1 MHERAF
7 APNNKIRDAMKTLI
21 FILLAVGLPLGVVTL
36 SNPAGFTLAGWPAM
50 TALALGAF
58 GIQWL
63 AFIPARLFET
73 ERFYDLT
80 GSITYIAVTL
90 AAISAATAPSGAQW
104 LIAIMI
110 FLWAGR
116 LGSFLFRRIHAAGGD
131 QRFDHIKMSSS
142 RFFVAWTLQGAWVVM
157 TSCAALTAMLS
168 AEQAAVGAIYVIG
181 AVMWLAGFAIEV
193 IADQQKS
200 RFRADPAN
208 DGRFINVGLWARSR
222 HPNYF
227 GEILLWAGIAVM
239 AIPYLSGTQ
248 WVVMLSPLFVYA
260 LLTRISGIPTL
271 VRRGLELW
279 GDDPAYQAYVAN
291 TPRLLPRLR

>member
-1 MHERAF
+1 MK
-7 APNNKIRDAMKTLI
+7 KII
-21 FILLAVGLPLGVVTL
+21 FILLAVGLPLGVATL
-36 SNPAGFTLAGWPAM
+36 ANPDGLRLAGWPTM
-50 TALALGAF
+50 SVLALGAF

-63 AFIPARLFET
+63 AFIPARVLQS

-90 AAISAATAPSGAQW
+90 VAISVATTPSGVQW

-131 QRFDHIKMSSS
+131 QRFDRIKVSSS

-157 TSCAALTAMLS
+157 TSCAALTAILS
-168 AEQAAVGAIYVIG
+168 AEQPPVGAIYVIG
-181 AVMWLAGFAIEV
+181 AVMWTTGFAIEV
-193 IADQQKS
+193 IADRQKS
-200 RFRADPAN
+200 RFRKDPGN
-208 DGRFINVGLWARSR
+208 EDQFINAGLWARSR

-248 WVVMLSPLFVYA
+248 WVVLLSPLFVYA
-260 LLTRISGIPTL
+260 LLTRLSGIPTL
-271 VRRGLELW
+271 ARRGQQLW
-279 GDDPAYQAYVAN
+279 GDDPSYQAYLAN
-291 TPRLLPRLR
+291 TPRLLPRLF

>member
-1 MHERAF
+1 
-7 APNNKIRDAMKTLI
+7 
-21 FILLAVGLPLGVVTL
+21 LGVATL
-36 SNPAGFTLAGWPAM
+36 ANPAGLTLAGWPAM

-58 GIQWL
+58 AIQWL
-63 AFIPARLFET
+63 AFIPARLFQT

-80 GSITYIAVTL
+80 GSVTYIAVTL

-110 FLWAGR
+110 FIWAGR

-131 QRFDHIKMSSS
+131 QRFDHIKVSSS

-157 TSCAALTAMLS
+157 TSCAALTAILS
-168 AEQAAVGAIYVIG
+168 DEPTAVSAIYVIG
-181 AVMWLAGFAIEV
+181 ALMWATGFATEV
-193 IADQQKS
+193 IADRQKS
-200 RFRADPAN
+200 CFRADPAN
-208 DGRFINVGLWARSR
+208 ADRFINVGLWARSR

-248 WVVMLSPLFVYA
+248 WVVVLSPLFVYA

-271 VRRGLELW
+271 VRRGQELW
-279 GDDPAYQAYVAN
+279 GDDPAYQAYVAS

>member
-1 MHERAF
+1 
-7 APNNKIRDAMKTLI
+7 MKKLI
-21 FILLAVGLPLGVVTL
+21 FILLAVGLPLGVATL
-36 SNPAGFTLAGWPAM
+36 ANPAELTLAGWPAM

-63 AFIPARLFET
+63 AFIPARLFQT

-90 AAISAATAPSGAQW
+90 AAISAATAPSGVQW

-131 QRFDHIKMSSS
+131 QRFDHIKISSS

-157 TSCAALTAMLS
+157 TSCAALTAILS
-168 AEQAAVGAIYVIG
+168 AEPTAVGAIYVIG
-181 AVMWLAGFAIEV
+181 AVMWGAGFVVEV
-193 IADQQKS
+193 VADQQKS

-208 DGRFINVGLWARSR
+208 YGRFINVGLWARSR

-260 LLTRISGIPTL
+260 LLTRVSGIPTL
-271 VRRGLELW
+271 ARRGQELW
-279 GDDPAYQAYVAN
+279 GDDPAYQSYVAS

>member
-1 MHERAF
+1 
-7 APNNKIRDAMKTLI
+7 MKKLI
-21 FILLAVGLPLGVVTL
+21 FILLAVGLPLGVATL
-36 SNPAGFTLAGWPAM
+36 ANPAGLTVAGWPAM

-58 GIQWL
+58 AIQWL
-63 AFIPARLFET
+63 AFIPARLFQT

-110 FLWAGR
+110 FIWAGR

-131 QRFDHIKMSSS
+131 QRFDHIKVSSS

-157 TSCAALTAMLS
+157 TSCAALTAILS
-168 AEQAAVGAIYVIG
+168 AEQTAVGVIYVMG
-181 AVMWLAGFAIEV
+181 AVMWVAGFVIEV
-193 IADQQKS
+193 MADQQKS

-208 DGRFINVGLWARSR
+208 AGRFINVGLWARSR

-227 GEILLWAGIAVM
+227 GEILLWAGVAVM

-271 VRRGLELW
+271 ARRGQQLW
-279 GDDPAYQAYVAN
+279 GDDPTYQAYVAN

>member
-1 MHERAF
+1 
-7 APNNKIRDAMKTLI
+7 MKKLI
-21 FILLAVGLPLGVVTL
+21 FILLAVGLPLGVATL
-36 SNPAGFTLAGWPAM
+36 ANPAGLTLAGWPAM

-58 GIQWL
+58 AIQWL
-63 AFIPARLFET
+63 AFIPARLFQT

-90 AAISAATAPSGAQW
+90 AAIKAATAPSGAQW

-110 FLWAGR
+110 FIWAGR

-131 QRFDHIKMSSS
+131 QRFDHIKVSSS

-157 TSCAALTAMLS
+157 TSCAALTAILS
-168 AEQAAVGAIYVIG
+168 AEQIAVGVIYVMG
-181 AVMWLAGFAIEV
+181 AVMWVAGFVIEV
-193 IADQQKS
+193 MADQQKS

-208 DGRFINVGLWARSR
+208 AGRFINVGLWARSR

-248 WVVMLSPLFVYA
+248 WVVMLSPIFVYA

-271 VRRGLELW
+271 ARRGQQLW
-279 GDDPAYQAYVAN
+279 GDDPTYQAYVAN

>member
-1 MHERAF
+1 MK
-7 APNNKIRDAMKTLI
+7 KII
-21 FILLAVGLPLGVVTL
+21 FILLAAGLPLGIATL
-36 SNPAGFTLAGWPAM
+36 ANPDGLRLAGWPTM
-50 TALALGAF
+50 SVLALGAF

-63 AFIPARLFET
+63 AFIPARVLQS

-90 AAISAATAPSGAQW
+90 VAISVATTPSGAQW

-131 QRFDHIKMSSS
+131 QRFDHIKVSSS

-157 TSCAALTAMLS
+157 TSCAALTAILS
-168 AEQAAVGAIYVIG
+168 AEQPPVGAIYVIG
-181 AVMWLAGFAIEV
+181 AVMWTTGFAIEV
-193 IADQQKS
+193 IADRQKS
-200 RFRADPAN
+200 RFREDPGN
-208 DGRFINVGLWARSR
+208 EDQFISAGLWARSR

-248 WVVMLSPLFVYA
+248 WVVLLSPLFVYA
-260 LLTRISGIPTL
+260 LLTRLSGIPTL
-271 VRRGLELW
+271 ARRGQELW
-279 GDDPAYQAYVAN
+279 GDDPSYQAYLAN
-291 TPRLLPRLR
+291 TPRLLPRLF

>member
-1 MHERAF
+1 
-7 APNNKIRDAMKTLI
+7 MKKFI
-21 FILLAVGLPLGVVTL
+21 FILLAVGLPLGVATL
-36 SNPAGFTLAGWPAM
+36 ANPAGLTLAGWPAM

-58 GIQWL
+58 AIQWL
-63 AFIPARLFET
+63 AFIPARLFQT

-80 GSITYIAVTL
+80 GSITYLAVTL

-110 FLWAGR
+110 FIWAGR

-131 QRFDHIKMSSS
+131 QRFDHIKVSSS

-157 TSCAALTAMLS
+157 TSCAALTAILS
-168 AEQAAVGAIYVIG
+168 AEQTAVGVIYVMG
-181 AVMWLAGFAIEV
+181 AVMWVAGFVIEV
-193 IADQQKS
+193 MADQQKS

-208 DGRFINVGLWARSR
+208 AGRFINVGLWARSR

-227 GEILLWAGIAVM
+227 GEILLWAGVAVM

-271 VRRGLELW
+271 ARRGQQLW
-279 GDDPAYQAYVAN
+279 GDDPTYQAYVAN

>member
-1 MHERAF
+1 
-7 APNNKIRDAMKTLI
+7 MKKLI
-21 FILLAVGLPLGVVTL
+21 FILLAVGLPLGIATL
-36 SNPAGFTLAGWPAM
+36 ANPAGLTLAGWPAM

-58 GIQWL
+58 AIQWL
-63 AFIPARLFET
+63 AFIPARLFQT

-90 AAISAATAPSGAQW
+90 AAINAATAPSGAQW

-110 FLWAGR
+110 FTWAGR

-131 QRFDHIKMSSS
+131 QRFDRIKVSSS

-157 TSCAALTAMLS
+157 TSCAALTAILG
-168 AEQAAVGAIYVIG
+168 AGQRAVGVIYVMG
-181 AVMWLAGFAIEV
+181 AVMWVAGFAFEV
-193 IADQQKS
+193 IADRQKS
-200 RFRADPAN
+200 QFREDPAN
-208 DGRFINVGLWARSR
+208 ADRFINTGLWARAR

-227 GEILLWAGIAVM
+227 GEILLWAGLAVM

-248 WVVMLSPLFVYA
+248 WVAMLSPLFVYA

-271 VRRGLELW
+271 ARRGQQLW
-279 GDDPAYQAYVAN
+279 GDDPTYQAYVAN

>member
-1 MHERAF
+1 MK
-7 APNNKIRDAMKTLI
+7 KII
-21 FILLAVGLPLGVVTL
+21 FILLAVGLPLGIATL
-36 SNPAGFTLAGWPAM
+36 ANPDGLRLAGWPTM
-50 TALALGAF
+50 SGLALGAC

-63 AFIPARLFET
+63 AFIPARVLQS

-90 AAISAATAPSGAQW
+90 VAISVATTPSGAQW

-131 QRFDHIKMSSS
+131 QRFDHIKVSSS

-157 TSCAALTAMLS
+157 TSCAALTAILS
-168 AEQAAVGAIYVIG
+168 AEQPPVGAIYVIG
-181 AVMWLAGFAIEV
+181 AVMWTTGFAIEV
-193 IADQQKS
+193 IADRQKS
-200 RFRADPAN
+200 RFREDPAN
-208 DGRFINVGLWARSR
+208 EDQFINVGLWARSR

-248 WVVMLSPLFVYA
+248 WVVMLSPIFVYA
-260 LLTRISGIPTL
+260 LLTRLSGIPTL
-271 VRRGLELW
+271 ARRGRELW

-291 TPRLLPRLR
+291 TPRLVPRLRQTTQPAIEN

>member
-1 MHERAF
+1 MK
-7 APNNKIRDAMKTLI
+7 KII
-21 FILLAVGLPLGVVTL
+21 FILLAVGLPLGV
-36 SNPAGFTLAGWPAM
+36 ATLANPDGLNLGKWPAM
-50 TALALGAF
+50 SSLALGAF
-58 GIQWL
+58 GMQWL
-63 AFIPARLFET
+63 AFIPARVLQT

-90 AAISAATAPSGAQW
+90 AAISVATAPSSAQW

-131 QRFDHIKMSSS
+131 QRFDHIKVSSS

-157 TSCAALTAMLS
+157 TSCAALTVILS
-168 AEQAAVGAIYVIG
+168 TAQPPMGAIYVIG
-181 AVMWLAGFAIEV
+181 AVMWATGFAIEV
-193 IADQQKS
+193 IADRQKS

-208 DGRFINVGLWARSR
+208 TGQFINVGLWARSR

-239 AIPYLSGTQ
+239 AVPYLSGSQ
-248 WVVMLSPLFVYA
+248 WVVLLSPLFVYA
-260 LLTRISGIPTL
+260 LLTRLSGIPTL
-271 VRRGLELW
+271 ARRGQQLW
-279 GDDPAYQAYVAN
+279 GDDPSYQAYLAK
-291 TPRLLPRLR
+291 TPRLLPRLF

>member
-1 MHERAF
+1 
-7 APNNKIRDAMKTLI
+7 MKKLI
-21 FILLAVGLPLGVVTL
+21 FILLAVGLPLGVATL
-36 SNPAGFTLAGWPAM
+36 ANPAGLTLAGWPAM

-63 AFIPARLFET
+63 AFIPARLFQT

-104 LIAIMI
+104 LMAIMI

-116 LGSFLFRRIHAAGGD
+116 LGSFLFRRIRAAGGD
-131 QRFDHIKMSSS
+131 QRFDHIKVSSS

-157 TSCAALTAMLS
+157 TSCAALTAILS
-168 AEQAAVGAIYVIG
+168 AKPIAVGAIYVIG
-181 AVMWLAGFAIEV
+181 AVMWVAGFAIEV

-200 RFRADPAN
+200 RFRANPAN
-208 DGRFINVGLWARSR
+208 AGRFINVGVWARSR

-227 GEILLWAGIAVM
+227 GEILLWAGVAVM
-239 AIPYLSGTQ
+239 AVPYLSGTQ

-271 VRRGLELW
+271 VRRGKELW

>member
-1 MHERAF
+1 
-7 APNNKIRDAMKTLI
+7 MKKLI
-21 FILLAVGLPLGVVTL
+21 FILLAVGLPLGVATL
-36 SNPAGFTLAGWPAM
+36 ANPAGLTLAGWPAM

-58 GIQWL
+58 AIQWL
-63 AFIPARLFET
+63 AFIPARLFQT

-90 AAISAATAPSGAQW
+90 AAIKAATAPSGAQW

-110 FLWAGR
+110 FIWAGR

-131 QRFDHIKMSSS
+131 QRFDHIKVSSS

-157 TSCAALTAMLS
+157 TSCAALTAILS
-168 AEQAAVGAIYVIG
+168 AEQIAVGVIYVMG
-181 AVMWLAGFAIEV
+181 AVMWVAGFVIEV
-193 IADQQKS
+193 MADQQKS
-200 RFRADPAN
+200 RFRADLAN
-208 DGRFINVGLWARSR
+208 AGLFINVGLWARSR

-248 WVVMLSPLFVYA
+248 WVVMLSPIFVYA

-271 VRRGLELW
+271 ARRGQQLW
-279 GDDPAYQAYVAN
+279 GDDPTYQAYVAN

>member
-1 MHERAF
+1 
-7 APNNKIRDAMKTLI
+7 MKKLI
-21 FILLAVGLPLGVVTL
+21 FILLAVGLPLGVATL
-36 SNPAGFTLAGWPAM
+36 ANPAGLTLAGWPAM
-50 TALALGAF
+50 TGLALGAF
-58 GIQWL
+58 AIQWL
-63 AFIPARLFET
+63 AFIPARLFQT

-110 FLWAGR
+110 FIWAGR

-131 QRFDHIKMSSS
+131 QRFDHIKVSSS

-157 TSCAALTAMLS
+157 TSCAALTAILS
-168 AEQAAVGAIYVIG
+168 AEQTAVGVIYVMG
-181 AVMWLAGFAIEV
+181 AVMWVAGFVIEV
-193 IADQQKS
+193 MADQQKS

-208 DGRFINVGLWARSR
+208 AGRFINVGLWARSR

-239 AIPYLSGTQ
+239 AIPYLSSTQ
-248 WVVMLSPLFVYA
+248 WVVMLSPIFVYA

-271 VRRGLELW
+271 ARRGQQLW
-279 GDDPAYQAYVAN
+279 GDDPIYQAYVAN

>member
-1 MHERAF
+1 MK
-7 APNNKIRDAMKTLI
+7 KII
-21 FILLAVGLPLGVVTL
+21 FILLAVGLPMGVATL
-36 SNPAGFTLAGWPAM
+36 ANPGGLDLAGWPAM
-50 TALALGAF
+50 SGLALGAF
-58 GIQWL
+58 SLQWL
-63 AFIPARLFET
+63 AFIPARLLQT

-80 GSITYIAVTL
+80 GSMTYIAITL
-90 AAISAATAPSGAQW
+90 GAISVATTPSSAQW

-131 QRFDHIKMSSS
+131 QRFDHIKVSSS

-157 TSCAALTAMLS
+157 TSCAALTAILS
-168 AEQAAVGAIYVIG
+168 AEQPPVGVIYVIG
-181 AVMWLAGFAIEV
+181 AVMWTTGFIIEV
-193 IADQQKS
+193 IADRQKS
-200 RFRADPAN
+200 RFREDPGN
-208 DGRFINVGLWARSR
+208 ERKFINAGLWARSR

-260 LLTRISGIPTL
+260 LLTRLSGIPTL
-271 VRRGLELW
+271 ARRGRELW

-291 TPRLLPRLR
+291 TPLLVPRLRQTTQPAIEN

>member
-1 MHERAF
+1 
-7 APNNKIRDAMKTLI
+7 MKKLI
-21 FILLAVGLPLGVVTL
+21 FILLAVGLPLGI
-36 SNPAGFTLAGWPAM
+36 ATLANPTGLALEGWPAI
-50 TALALGAF
+50 TALALGVF
-58 GIQWL
+58 VIQWL
-63 AFIPARLFET
+63 AFIPARLFKT

-131 QRFDHIKMSSS
+131 QRFDHIKVSSS

-157 TSCAALTAMLS
+157 TSCAALTAILS
-168 AEQAAVGAIYVIG
+168 VEQTAVGAIYVIG

-208 DGRFINVGLWARSR
+208 TGRFINVGLWAHSR

-239 AIPYLSGTQ
+239 VIPYLSGTQ
-248 WVVMLSPLFVYA
+248 WMVMLSPLFVYA

-271 VRRGLELW
+271 VRRGEELW
-279 GDDPAYQAYVAN
+279 GDDPTYQAYVAN

>member
-1 MHERAF
+1 
-7 APNNKIRDAMKTLI
+7 MKKLI
-21 FILLAVGLPLGVVTL
+21 FILLAVGLPLGVATL
-36 SNPAGFTLAGWPAM
+36 ANPAGLTLAGWPAM

-58 GIQWL
+58 AIQWL
-63 AFIPARLFET
+63 AFIPARLFQT

-110 FLWAGR
+110 FIWAGR
-116 LGSFLFRRIHAAGGD
+116 LGSFLFRRIHGAGGD
-131 QRFDHIKMSSS
+131 QRFDHIKVSSS

-157 TSCAALTAMLS
+157 SSCAALTAILS
-168 AEQAAVGAIYVIG
+168 AEQTAVGVIYVMG
-181 AVMWLAGFAIEV
+181 AVMWVAGFVIEV
-193 IADQQKS
+193 MADQQKS

-208 DGRFINVGLWARSR
+208 AGRFINVGLWARSR

-271 VRRGLELW
+271 VRRGQELW
-279 GDDPAYQAYVAN
+279 GDDPAYQTYVAN

>member
-1 MHERAF
+1 
-7 APNNKIRDAMKTLI
+7 MKKLI
-21 FILLAVGLPLGVVTL
+21 FILLAVGLPLGVATL
-36 SNPAGFTLAGWPAM
+36 ANPAGLTLAGWPAM

-58 GIQWL
+58 AIQWL
-63 AFIPARLFET
+63 AFIPARLFQT

-110 FLWAGR
+110 FIWAGR

-131 QRFDHIKMSSS
+131 QRFDHIKVSSS

-157 TSCAALTAMLS
+157 TSCAALTAILS
-168 AEQAAVGAIYVIG
+168 AEQTAVGVIYVMG
-181 AVMWLAGFAIEV
+181 AVMWVAGFVIEV
-193 IADQQKS
+193 MADRQKS

-208 DGRFINVGLWARSR
+208 AGRFINVGLWARSR

-239 AIPYLSGTQ
+239 AIPYLSSTQ

-271 VRRGLELW
+271 ARRGQQLW
-279 GDDPAYQAYVAN
+279 GDDPTYQAYVAN

>member
-1 MHERAF
+1 
-7 APNNKIRDAMKTLI
+7 MKKLI
-21 FILLAVGLPLGVVTL
+21 FILLAVGLPLGVATL
-36 SNPAGFTLAGWPAM
+36 ANPAGLTLAGWPAM

-58 GIQWL
+58 AIQWL
-63 AFIPARLFET
+63 AFIPARLFQT

-110 FLWAGR
+110 FIWAGR

-131 QRFDHIKMSSS
+131 QRFDHIKVSSS

-157 TSCAALTAMLS
+157 TSCAALTAILS
-168 AEQAAVGAIYVIG
+168 AEQTAVGVIYVMG
-181 AVMWLAGFAIEV
+181 AVMWVAGFVIEV
-193 IADQQKS
+193 MADQQKS

-208 DGRFINVGLWARSR
+208 AGRFINVGLWARSR

-239 AIPYLSGTQ
+239 AVPYLSGTQ

-271 VRRGLELW
+271 ARRGQQLW
-279 GDDPAYQAYVAN
+279 GDDPTYQAYVAN
-291 TPRLLPRLR
+291 TPRLLPRLL

>member
-1 MHERAF
+1 
-7 APNNKIRDAMKTLI
+7 MKKLI
-21 FILLAVGLPLGVVTL
+21 FILLAVGLPLGVATL
-36 SNPAGFTLAGWPAM
+36 ANPAGLSLAGWPAM

-58 GIQWL
+58 AIQWL
-63 AFIPARLFET
+63 AFIPARLFQT

-90 AAISAATAPSGAQW
+90 AAINIAAAPSGAQW
-104 LIAIMI
+104 LIVIMI
-110 FLWAGR
+110 LVWAGR

-131 QRFDHIKMSSS
+131 QRFDHIKVSSS

-157 TSCAALTAMLS
+157 TSCAALTAILS
-168 AEQAAVGAIYVIG
+168 AEPTAMSTIYLIG
-181 AVMWLAGFAIEV
+181 AVMWVAGFVIEV
-193 IADQQKS
+193 MADQQKS

-208 DGRFINVGLWARSR
+208 TGRFINVGLWARSR

-271 VRRGLELW
+271 ARRGQQLW
-279 GDDPAYQAYVAN
+279 GDDPTYQAYVAS

>member
-1 MHERAF
+1 
-7 APNNKIRDAMKTLI
+7 
-21 FILLAVGLPLGVVTL
+21 
-36 SNPAGFTLAGWPAM
+36 
-50 TALALGAF
+50 
-58 GIQWL
+58 
-63 AFIPARLFET
+63 
-73 ERFYDLT
+73 
-80 GSITYIAVTL
+80 
-90 AAISAATAPSGAQW
+90 
-104 LIAIMI
+104 
-110 FLWAGR
+110 
-116 LGSFLFRRIHAAGGD
+116 LFRRIHAAGGD
-131 QRFDHIKMSSS
+131 QRFDHIKVSSS

-157 TSCAALTAMLS
+157 TSCAALTAILS
-168 AEQAAVGAIYVIG
+168 AEPIAVGAIYVIG
-181 AVMWLAGFAIEV
+181 AVMWVAGFVLEV

-208 DGRFINVGLWARSR
+208 AGRFINVGLWARSR

-271 VRRGLELW
+271 TRRGQQLW

-291 TPRLLPRLR
+291 TPRLLPRVL

>member
-1 MHERAF
+1 MK
-7 APNNKIRDAMKTLI
+7 KII
-21 FILLAVGLPLGVVTL
+21 FILLAVGLPLGVATL
-36 SNPAGFTLAGWPAM
+36 ANPDGLRLAGWPTM
-50 TALALGAF
+50 SVLALCAF

-63 AFIPARLFET
+63 AFIPARVLQS

-90 AAISAATAPSGAQW
+90 VAISVATTPSGAQW

-131 QRFDHIKMSSS
+131 QRFDHIKVSSS

-157 TSCAALTAMLS
+157 TSCAALTAILS
-168 AEQAAVGAIYVIG
+168 AEQPPVGAIYVIG
-181 AVMWLAGFAIEV
+181 AVMWTTGFAIEV
-193 IADQQKS
+193 IADRQKS
-200 RFRADPAN
+200 RFREDPGN
-208 DGRFINVGLWARSR
+208 EDQFINVGLWARSR

-227 GEILLWAGIAVM
+227 GEILLWAGISAM

-260 LLTRISGIPTL
+260 LLTRLSGIPTL
-271 VRRGLELW
+271 ARRGRELW

-291 TPRLLPRLR
+291 TPLLVPRLRQTIQPAIEN

>member
-1 MHERAF
+1 
-7 APNNKIRDAMKTLI
+7 MKKLI
-21 FILLAVGLPLGVVTL
+21 FILLAVGLPLGVATL
-36 SNPAGFTLAGWPAM
+36 ANPAGLTLAGWPAM

-63 AFIPARLFET
+63 AFVPARLFET

-90 AAISAATAPSGAQW
+90 AAISATTAPSGAQW
-104 LIAIMI
+104 LIAVMI

-131 QRFDHIKMSSS
+131 QRFDHIKVSSL

-157 TSCAALTAMLS
+157 TSCAALTAILS
-168 AEQAAVGAIYVIG
+168 VEPAAMGAVYVIG
-181 AVMWLAGFAIEV
+181 AVMWVAGFVVEV

-260 LLTRISGIPTL
+260 LLTRVSGIPTL
-271 VRRGLELW
+271 VRRGQELW

-291 TPRLLPRLR
+291 TPRLIPRLR

>member
-1 MHERAF
+1 
-7 APNNKIRDAMKTLI
+7 MKKLI
-21 FILLAVGLPLGVVTL
+21 FILLAVGLPLGVASL
-36 SNPAGFTLAGWPAM
+36 ANPTGLTLAGWPAM

-63 AFIPARLFET
+63 AFTPARLFKT

-131 QRFDHIKMSSS
+131 QRFDHIKVSSS

-157 TSCAALTAMLS
+157 TSCAALTAILS
-168 AEQAAVGAIYVIG
+168 GEQTAVGAIYVIG

-208 DGRFINVGLWARSR
+208 AGRFINVGLWARSR

-260 LLTRISGIPTL
+260 LLTRMSGIPTL
-271 VRRGLELW
+271 VRRGEELW
-279 GDDPAYQAYVAN
+279 GDDPAYQTYVAN

>member
-1 MHERAF
+1 MK
-7 APNNKIRDAMKTLI
+7 KII
-21 FILLAVGLPLGVVTL
+21 FILLAVGLPLGVATL
-36 SNPAGFTLAGWPAM
+36 ANPDGLRLAGWPTM
-50 TALALGAF
+50 SVLALCAF

-63 AFIPARLFET
+63 AFIPARVLQS

-90 AAISAATAPSGAQW
+90 VAISVAEAPSSAQW

-110 FLWAGR
+110 FLWASR

-131 QRFDHIKMSSS
+131 QRFDHIKVSSS

-157 TSCAALTAMLS
+157 TSCAALTAILS
-168 AEQAAVGAIYVIG
+168 AEQPPVGAIYVIG
-181 AVMWLAGFAIEV
+181 AVMWTTGFAIEV
-193 IADQQKS
+193 IADRQKS
-200 RFRADPAN
+200 RFREDPGN
-208 DGRFINVGLWARSR
+208 EDQFINAGLWARSR

-239 AIPYLSGTQ
+239 SIPYLSGTQ

-260 LLTRISGIPTL
+260 LLTRLSGIPTL
-271 VRRGLELW
+271 ARRGRELW

-291 TPRLLPRLR
+291 TPRLVPRLRQTTQPAIEN

>member
-1 MHERAF
+1 MK
-7 APNNKIRDAMKTLI
+7 KII
-21 FILLAVGLPLGVVTL
+21 FILLAAGLPLGIATL
-36 SNPAGFTLAGWPAM
+36 ANPDGLRLAGWPTM
-50 TALALGAF
+50 SVLALGAF

-63 AFIPARLFET
+63 AFIPARVLQS

-90 AAISAATAPSGAQW
+90 VAISVATTPSGVQW

-116 LGSFLFRRIHAAGGD
+116 LGSFLFLRIHAAGGD
-131 QRFDHIKMSSS
+131 QRFDRIKVSSS

-157 TSCAALTAMLS
+157 TSCAALTAILS
-168 AEQAAVGAIYVIG
+168 AEQPPVGAIYVIG
-181 AVMWLAGFAIEV
+181 AVMWTTGFAIEV
-193 IADQQKS
+193 IADRQKS
-200 RFRADPAN
+200 RFREDPGN
-208 DGRFINVGLWARSR
+208 EDQFINAGLWARSR

-260 LLTRISGIPTL
+260 LLTRLSGIPTL
-271 VRRGLELW
+271 ARRGQELW

-291 TPRLLPRLR
+291 TPRLVPRLRQTTQPAIEN

>member
-1 MHERAF
+1 
-7 APNNKIRDAMKTLI
+7 MKKLI
-21 FILLAVGLPLGVVTL
+21 FILLAVGLPLGVATL
-36 SNPAGFTLAGWPAM
+36 ANPAGLTLAGWPAM

-58 GIQWL
+58 AIQWL
-63 AFIPARLFET
+63 AFIPARLFQT
-73 ERFYDLT
+73 EHFYDLT

-90 AAISAATAPSGAQW
+90 AAISVATAPSGAQW

-110 FLWAGR
+110 FIWAGR

-131 QRFDHIKMSSS
+131 QRFDHIKVSSS

-157 TSCAALTAMLS
+157 TSCAALTAILS
-168 AEQAAVGAIYVIG
+168 AEQTAVGVIYVMG
-181 AVMWLAGFAIEV
+181 AVMWVAGFVIEV
-193 IADQQKS
+193 MADQQKS

-208 DGRFINVGLWARSR
+208 AGRFINVGLWARSR

-239 AIPYLSGTQ
+239 AIPYLSSTQ

-271 VRRGLELW
+271 ARRGQQLW
-279 GDDPAYQAYVAN
+279 GDDPIYQAYVAN